1 MLQFQDIYFNNNFL
15 PMIQIFNH
23 EDYSVDFAPHD
34 VAVIRIWPPVKF
46 R

>member
-1 MLQFQDIYFNNNFL
+1 MF
-15 PMIQIFNH
+15 QIFNH
-23 EDYSVDFAPHD
+23 EEYSPAAAPHD